1 MRNQSNASLPCRAC
15 NAACVRSGAGGGSR
29 LSAARLIRLLQSR
42 GLDAIGGRDP
52 AAPDRFIAALHIPD
66 DQLLVVAGHHP
77 TPALLDH
84 RLQQRAFRELY
95 LDLQA
100 TPTPAGKLFVMDAK
114 GDGLQVSRERDESFD
129 IVYENGTKTTAF
141 DGDWKGQKL
150 TESDTAAILPR
161 SIASTLT
168 CWPRSS
174 WRWKSRRSADS
185 SHSWH
190 RSRLRVREN
199 EATALDSADDRSGSR
214 CSCRSC

>member
-1 MRNQSNASLPCRAC
+1 MCATSRTLACLVVLAMLPAS
-15 NAACVRSGAGGGSR
+15 VAGQAEGSR

-114 GDGLQVSRERDESFD
+114 GDGLQVSRERGESFD

-150 TESDTAAILPR
+150 TESEYRRHFAAVDRKYAHML
-161 SIASTLT
+161 ATL
-168 CWPRSS
+168 
-174 WRWKSRRSADS
+174 
-185 SHSWH
+185 
-190 RSRLRVREN
+190 V
-199 EATALDSADDRSGSR
+199 TALEKQEVS
-214 CSCRSC
+214 